1 MAGLQDFVV
10 GVITKTLADEKVQ
23 TFIKNTLSSIITE
36 KIAPLVPLAAA
47 AAVKALFESVP
58 ALEHLK
64 DEIGDVVQV
73 ADQTRV
79 ELNKIIPDI
88 DIGIP
93 FIDNILD
100 VWRPHV

>member
-1 MAGLQDFVV
+1 MGMQEFAT
-10 GVITKTLADEKVQ
+10 GVITKVLADKKVQ
-23 TFIKNTLSSIITE
+23 EFIENTLSSIITK

-47 AAVKALFESVP
+47 AAVKSLFESVP
-58 ALEHLK
+58 ALAHLK

-73 ADQTRV
+73 ADQTRE

-93 FIDNILD
+93 LIDNFLD
-100 VWRPHV
+100 VWRPKA